1 MRLMWGEDP
10 EPLASFA
17 SVEHEEVT
25 ISTDLFD
32 EYVGDY
38 ELTPEFVIAVT
49 RVGDRFFV
57 QATDQGRLEIRAESE
72 TDFFL
77 TAVEA
82 SVTFGRDDDA
92 GPVTYLVLHQ
102 GGQNQRAERRR

>member
-10 EPLASFA
+10 EPLGSFA
-17 SVEHEEVT
+17 SVEHDAIT
-25 ISTDLFD
+25 ISTELFD

-38 ELTPEFVIAVT
+38 ELTPEFVMTVT
-49 RVGDRFFV
+49 RADDRFFV
-57 QATDQGRLEIRAESE
+57 QATDQPRLEMLAESE

-82 SVTFGRDDDA
+82 SVTFGRA
-92 GPVTYLVLHQ
+92 EAGGPVTYLVLHQ
-102 GGQNQRAERRR
+102 GGRDQRAERRR